1 MPESTA
7 TARQN
12 LRFVESEAPIR
23 EPVTKFGGQPVWLDA
38 PAWPL
43 SASQGRPMRFLGQI
57 RLPGEQVRLAYLF
70 LTEDFSDDPDDFV
83 DNTFEP
89 EGGENAL
96 FAQPGEPADFYQVA
110 GIAKGPTFGPDH
122 AVELTPFD
130 GETSVDDFAS
140 RLFGEPRWLQDEEAP
155 DGPFR
160 FLLQLDSADD
170 LPFEVNFGDA
180 GVGYGFLDEG
190 SGQGR
195 FLWQCG

>member
-1 MPESTA
+1 MPETS

-12 LRFVESEAPIR
+12 LGFVEADEPIR
-23 EPVTKFGGQPVWLDA
+23 EPVTKFGGQPVWLGE

-43 SASQGRPMRFLGQI
+43 STALGRPMRFLAQF
-57 RLPGEQVRLAYLF
+57 RLPGEPVRLAYLF
-70 LTEDFSDDPDDFV
+70 LTEDYAEEPIV

-96 FAQPGEPADFYQVA
+96 FAQPGEPADCYQVA
-110 GIAKGPTFGPDH
+110 GISSGPTFGPDH
-122 AVELTPFD
+122 HVELSPFE

-140 RLFGEPRWLQDEEAP
+140 RLFGEPRWLQGEEAP

-160 FLLQLDSADD
+160 FILQLDSADE
-170 LPFEVNFGDA
+170 LPFEVDFGDS
-180 GVGYGFLDEG
+180 GVGYGFLDER